1 MISNN
6 SETYL
11 ILGIGTDIGK
21 TFVIEKLLQKYPH
34 AKAIKPIATGFS
46 VEDLTS
52 DTMKIL
58 KALQNNNYDFEREK
72 NHFKINLAQENYFQ
86 LISPFVFAKPT
97 SPNLVADISY
107 SKLLDFCFSQI
118 NFAKKNNFNLFI
130 ESAGGVMTPIN
141 NQKTFLDLAK
151 DLKVKIILVSSN
163 YLGAISHTL
172 TAIESL
178 IKNNQ
183 TIDFLI
189 INDELYNPQKITNTD
204 FLIINDELY
213 NPQKIT
219 NTHFLI
225 INDELYNPQK
235 ITNTHH
241 NNCLTPQANLKIN
254 SNQNPLIN
262 SFNNYP
268 NLTFEEIS
276 SSIKNFYND
285 LQIISLKSN
294 NFLI

>member
-21 TFVIEKLLQKYPH
+21 TFVIEKLLQKYPQ

-46 VEDLTS
+46 VEDFTS

-72 NHFKINLAQENYFQ
+72 NHFKITLAQENYFQ

-189 INDELYNPQKITNTD
+189 INDELYN
-204 FLIINDELY
+204 
-213 NPQKIT
+213 
-219 NTHFLI
+219 H
-225 INDELYNPQK
+225 QK